1 MHYLDFAAT
10 SAHRPDSVAR
20 AVFAFLTENGASPG
34 RGAHGAAAEAGRIA
48 FRCRRRIAQLLSLPG
63 DPGRVAF
70 TLNATHAL
78 NTALHGVLDQG
89 DVVVITPFDHNAVL
103 RPTHTLSRTRGVE
116 VRMATGRPDGTLDL
130 EGLRELLRGARL
142 LVVNEVSNVL
152 GTRLPVE
159 ELASMAHAAGA
170 LVLLDMAQ
178 SAGHIPTAPA
188 AAGADMI
195 ALAGHKGLLGPQG
208 TGAFWVREGLDI
220 EPFATGGTGGDSS
233 SREMPEVL
241 PDRLEAGTPN
251 IPGIAGLLAGV
262 EFVLSEG
269 VEKLHERGLA
279 LKSRLRA
286 GLIEIPGVRVLSPEA
301 PDGGALV
308 TIVAEGIDPST
319 LGMRLQEEWGVLTR
333 TGLHCAPEVHR
344 LIGTLETGAVRFS
357 LGWSS
362 TEGDVDRAIE
372 GVNAIVGSAHPA
384 PDRVGVA

>member
-34 RGAHGAAAEAGRIA
+34 RGAHGAAADAGRIA

-63 DPGRVAF
+63 DPGRVVF
-70 TLNATHAL
+70 TLNATHAI
-78 NTALHGVLDQG
+78 NTAMQGVLGQG
-89 DVVVITPFDHNAVL
+89 DAVVITPFDHNAVL
-103 RPTHTLSRTRGVE
+103 RPAHALSRTRGVE
-116 VRMATGRPDGTLDL
+116 VRMASGAPDGSLDL
-130 EGLRELLRGARL
+130 DGLRGLLNGARL

-159 ELASMAHAAGA
+159 ELAAMAHAAGA

-178 SAGHIPTAPA
+178 SAGHVPSTPG
-188 AAGADMI
+188 AAGADLV

-208 TGAFWVREGLDI
+208 TGALWVREGLAI
-220 EPFATGGTGGDSS
+220 EPFATGGTGGDSA
-233 SREMPEVL
+233 SREMPSVL

-269 VEKLHERGLA
+269 VGNLHARAVE
-279 LKSRLRA
+279 LKSRLRS
-286 GLIEIPGVRVLSPEA
+286 GLCEIPGVRVLSPLA
-301 PDGGALV
+301 PEGGALV
-308 TIVAEGIDPST
+308 TVVTDRVDPSV
-319 LGMRLQEEWGVLTR
+319 LGMRLQEDWGVLTR

-344 LIGTLETGAVRFS
+344 LLGTLETGAVRFS

-362 TEGDVDRAIE
+362 TVEDVDRAIE
-372 GVNAIVGSAHPA
+372 GVTAVVGAS
-384 PDRVGVA
+384 

>member
-34 RGAHGAAAEAGRIA
+34 RGAHGAAADAGRIA

-63 DPGRVAF
+63 DPGRVVF
-70 TLNATHAL
+70 TLNATHAI
-78 NTALHGVLDQG
+78 NTAMQGVLGQG
-89 DVVVITPFDHNAVL
+89 DAVVITPFDHNAVL
-103 RPTHTLSRTRGVE
+103 RPAHALSRTRGVE
-116 VRMATGRPDGTLDL
+116 VRMASGAPDGSLDL
-130 EGLRELLRGARL
+130 DGLRGLLNGARL

-159 ELASMAHAAGA
+159 ELAAMAHAAGA

-178 SAGHIPTAPA
+178 SAGHVPSTPG
-188 AAGADMI
+188 AAGADLV

-208 TGAFWVREGLDI
+208 TGALWVREGLAI
-220 EPFATGGTGGDSS
+220 EPFATGGTGGDSA
-233 SREMPEVL
+233 SREMPSVL

-269 VEKLHERGLA
+269 VGNLHARAVE
-279 LKSRLRA
+279 LKSRLRS
-286 GLIEIPGVRVLSPEA
+286 GLCEIPGVRMLSPLA
-301 PDGGALV
+301 PEGGALV
-308 TIVAEGIDPST
+308 TVVTDRVDPSV
-319 LGMRLQEEWGVLTR
+319 LGMRLQEDWGVLTR

-344 LIGTLETGAVRFS
+344 LLGTLETGAVRFS

-362 TEGDVDRAIE
+362 TVEDVDRAIE
-372 GVNAIVGSAHPA
+372 GVTAVVGAS
-384 PDRVGVA
+384 